1 MTGVM
6 SKTTVG
12 DSVALEG
19 SDFYVTGY
27 TDGDLSGQ
35 TLTGTRDVFVSKN
48 FCKPV
53 VVSAA
58 SSSAPASTLVWL
70 TAVAATIKALLT

>member
-6 SKTTVG
+6 SKITVG

-19 SDFYVTGY
+19 SDFNVTGY

-48 FCKPV
+48 FCKLFFI
-53 VVSAA
+53 
-58 SSSAPASTLVWL
+58 TNRD
-70 TAVAATIKALLT
+70 ALGFLRM